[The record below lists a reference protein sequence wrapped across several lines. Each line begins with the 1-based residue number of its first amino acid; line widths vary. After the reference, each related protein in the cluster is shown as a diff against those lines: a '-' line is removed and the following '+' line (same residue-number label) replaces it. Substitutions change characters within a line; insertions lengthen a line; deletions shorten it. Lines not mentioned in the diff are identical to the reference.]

1 MDLHVDEE
9 KKEGCITGEAV
20 EELALAMEDDEDCEL
35 QELPDELMKYLGEK
49 REYTT
54 EQELQ
59 DALVAAG
66 LADLPIILVGGRA
79 LLKMPSEQHNKF
91 TTKYV
96 QNFLRWS
103 KNSWGMCTGTHK
115 IHMPAGN
122 SRDPDIS
129 YWGYP
134 RCVKEDGDLVPA
146 DFGSVPDVVV
156 QFSWKNKKG
165 YEEEAIDDM
174 MTKSLE
180 KDNSTRNSSLP
191 RLGYLIKVRFKKKRR
206 LVNAV
211 RGNYT
216 QDMEGLDIYR
226 LESNTTVAD
235 AYDASNCRAR
245 TWSYKPGDEESY
257 IEIRPQDLGI
267 TGFQAWL
274 CGTYRISV
282 SKIFL
287 RMEEYHKERQKDGLA
302 TELFVLQGT
311 SSVLSQQCKQR
322 SRVSRVIV
330 GVSLL

>member
-1 MDLHVDEE
+1 MDLHFDEE
-9 KKEGCITGEAV
+9 KKECCITGEAV
-20 EELALAMEDDEDCEL
+20 EELALAKEDDEDGEL
-35 QELPDELMKYLGEK
+35 LKLPDELMPSLSGK

-59 DALVAAG
+59 DALVVAG

-79 LLKMPSEQHNKF
+79 LLKMPSDQHNKF

-96 QNFLRWS
+96 QNFFRWS

-115 IHMPAGN
+115 IHMPAN
-122 SRDPDIS
+122 KSWDPDIS

-156 QFSWKNKKG
+156 QFSWKNKKW
-165 YEEEAIDDM
+165 YEEKAIDDM

-180 KDNSTRNSSLP
+180 KDHGTRNNSLP

-206 LVNAV
+206 LVSAV
-211 RGNYT
+211 KGEYT

-226 LESNTTVAD
+226 LESNTTLAD
-235 AYDASNCRAR
+235 AYDAPNGRAR
-245 TWSYKPGDEESY
+245 TWSYTPGDEESY
-257 IEIRPQDLGI
+257 IEIGPQDLGI

-274 CGTYRISV
+274 CGTYRIPV

-287 RMEEYHKERQKDGLA
+287 RMEEYHRERQTDGLA
-302 TELFVLQGT
+302 T
-311 SSVLSQQCKQR
+311 
-322 SRVSRVIV
+322 
-330 GVSLL
+330 